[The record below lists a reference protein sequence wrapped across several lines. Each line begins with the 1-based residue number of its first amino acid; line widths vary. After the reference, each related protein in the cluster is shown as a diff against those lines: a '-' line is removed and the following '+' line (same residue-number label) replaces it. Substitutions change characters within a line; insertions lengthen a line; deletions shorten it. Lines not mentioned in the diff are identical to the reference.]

1 MEKVYLIDAGTGVPI
16 AERLE
21 TLREKV
27 GNKWTLEQFERI
39 YSLDDAHG
47 CENDETFIKPF
58 T

>member
-27 GNKWTLEQFERI
+27 GNKWTLEQFER
-39 YSLDDAHG
+39 
-47 CENDETFIKPF
+47 
-58 T
+58 